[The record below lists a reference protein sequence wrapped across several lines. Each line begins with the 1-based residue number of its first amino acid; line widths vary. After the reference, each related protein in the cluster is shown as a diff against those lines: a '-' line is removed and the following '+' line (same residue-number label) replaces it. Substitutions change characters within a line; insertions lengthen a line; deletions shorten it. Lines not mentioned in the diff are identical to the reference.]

1 MHNKN
6 NNKIEKIF
14 KKILKV
20 KIKKNISIDNCVEW
34 DSLNFAKILS
44 STEKEFGIV
53 FSTKDIEKLSSLEH
67 FKKIIKSKLK

>member
-1 MHNKN
+1 MG
-6 NNKIEKIF
+6 
-14 KKILKV
+14 L
-20 KIKKNISIDNCVEW
+20 
-34 DSLNFAKILS
+34 LNFAKILS

>member
-20 KIKKNISIDNCVEW
+20 KIKKNLSIDNCVEW
-34 DSLNFAKILS
+34 DY
-44 STEKEFGIV
+44 
-53 FSTKDIEKLSSLEH
+53 
-67 FKKIIKSKLK
+67 